1 MSEQEKLYRNLT
13 KLFLLFQNRPQHLA
27 KYLLDKCAFN
37 DFFLKIILESEKL
50 NTDRTEDVPDFRDID
65 EMNDYYD
72 IFKEPR
78 GKKSAKK
85 RAEDLMNKLEECLK
99 NEKYEDAARIRDYMI
114 KLGIFDKLD

>member
-1 MSEQEKLYRNLT
+1 MSEQERLYRNLT

-37 DFFLKIILESEKL
+37 DFFLKVVAESEKL
-50 NTDRTEDVPDFRDID
+50 NIDKGDDAPIFKNID

-72 IFKEPR
+72 IFKEPK

-85 RAEDLMNKLEECLK
+85 RAEDLINKLDECLK
-99 NEKYEDAARIRDYMI
+99 EE
-114 KLGIFDKLD
+114 